1 MADTKAE
8 WRERL
13 LRARRSIDTG
23 ARRQAGADVVARLT
37 ALTEFIRARSVL
49 LYIPLGAEIDVQAVA
64 LVAWRTGKDVYRP
77 TSPDPPP
84 TWTRLDPHRP
94 APSAASL
101 AALDDAPAAG
111 PAVDRLPGPILLIV
125 PGLGFDEIGGR
136 LGRGRGYYDRAIAA
150 LRDTGEVAVVGAAYD
165 AQVVGT
171 LPHDPWDQR
180 IDLLVT
186 ERRVLAPKPS
196 RGCDPSHSAR
206 EEVRDD
212 R

>member
-13 LRARRSIDTG
+13 LRKRSSIDIG
-23 ARRQAGADVVARLT
+23 ARRQAGADVVARLA
-37 ALTEFIRARSVL
+37 ALAEFIHARSVL
-49 LYIPLGAEIDVQAVA
+49 LYIALGAEIDVQAVA
-64 LVAWRTGKDVYRP
+64 LAAWRAGKDVHRP
-77 TSPDPPP
+77 TSPDQPP
-84 TWTRLDPHRP
+84 TWTRLDPNRP
-94 APSAASL
+94 APPAASL
-101 AALDDAPAAG
+101 AALDDALAA
-111 PAVDRLPGPILLIV
+111 DRLPRPIFLIV
-125 PGLGFDEIGGR
+125 PGLGFDELGGR

-186 ERRVLAPKPS
+186 ERRVLAPRPS
-196 RGCDPSHSAR
+196 RGCDPSHGAR